1 MRGSDDLAGYDRS
14 PGLFRS
20 YGVVFVAL
28 LLLLVKLAPVHAVG
42 ELPTELSKL
51 TRADPPPGKAINP
64 PALFARITLLRFS
77 LT

>member
-1 MRGSDDLAGYDRS
+1 MIDSNTPRTSR
-14 PGLFRS
+14 GLFRS
-20 YGVVFVAL
+20 HGVVFVAL

-42 ELPTELSKL
+42 EHLTTELSKL

-64 PALFARITLLRFS
+64 PALVARITLDHFS